1 MFDNIDL
8 KDAVRRAMQT
18 EKNAMD
24 FYKRGA
30 EMMKNAEAKKVF
42 ELLAREESE
51 HAEWFYNVYPGD
63 DISDFKAFLDA
74 GADQD
79 SEWMNELNE
88 VKAADFTERKAME
101 MAMAKEKALA
111 EHLRALAEKIENPE
125 IRAVFEQNATSTDH
139 HYQIIESEY
148 ARLMGMVHET
158 DMDTFVR
165 EWEHHLYDTKT
176 PGANSLRRFI
186 FGSITQKNV

>member
-1 MFDNIDL
+1 MFENIDL

-24 FYKRGA
+24 FYRRGA

-42 ELLAREESE
+42 ELLAREEGE

-63 DISDFKAFLDA
+63 DIADLQEFLNA
-74 GADQD
+74 GADKD
-79 SEWMNELNE
+79 SEWMKELNE
-88 VKAADFTERKAME
+88 VQSADFNERKAME
-101 MAMAKEKALA
+101 MAMEKEKNLA
-111 EHLRALAEKIENPE
+111 GHLRALAAKIEDPE
-125 IRAVFEQNATSTDH
+125 IRKVFEQNATSTDH

-158 DMDTFVR
+158 DIDTFVR
-165 EWEHHLYDTKT
+165 E
-176 PGANSLRRFI
+176 
-186 FGSITQKNV
+186 

>member
-1 MFDNIDL
+1 MFENIDL

-24 FYKRGA
+24 FYLRGA
-30 EMMKNAEAKKVF
+30 ELMKNAEAKKVF

-63 DISDFKAFLDA
+63 DIADLKEFLNA
-74 GADQD
+74 SVDQD
-79 SEWMNELNE
+79 SEWQTELSQ
-88 VKAADFTERKAME
+88 VDAAGFDERKAME
-101 MAMAKEKALA
+101 LAMAKEKALA
-111 EHLRALAEKIENPE
+111 EHLRALAEKIEDPE
-125 IRAVFEQNATSTDH
+125 IRKVFEQNATSTDH

-165 EWEHHLYDTKT
+165 E
-176 PGANSLRRFI
+176 
-186 FGSITQKNV
+186 

>member
-63 DISDFKAFLDA
+63 DIADFKAFLDA
-74 GADQD
+74 GADQE

-88 VKAADFTERKAME
+88 VKAADFNERKAME
-101 MAMAKEKALA
+101 LAMQEEEDLAK
-111 EHLRALAEKIENPE
+111 HLDMTADKIVDPGV
-125 IRAVFEQNATSTDH
+125 RAVFEKMAKETRDH
-139 HYQIIESEY
+139 YAIIESEY
-148 ARLMGMVHET
+148 AHCMGMVHET
-158 DMDTFVR
+158 DIDTYVR
-165 EWEHHLYDTKT
+165 E
-176 PGANSLRRFI
+176 
-186 FGSITQKNV
+186 

>member
-1 MFDNIDL
+1 MFDKIDL

-24 FYKRGA
+24 FYLRGA

-42 ELLAREESE
+42 ALLAREESE

-63 DISDFKAFLDA
+63 DIADLQTFLDA

-79 SEWMNELNE
+79 SEWMKELTQLN
-88 VKAADFTERKAME
+88 AAGFNERKAME
-101 MAMAKEKALA
+101 LAMDKEKKLA
-111 EHLRALAEKIENPE
+111 EHLRALAEKIDDPE
-125 IRAVFEQNATSTDH
+125 VRKIFEQNATSTDH

-148 ARLMGMVHET
+148 ARLMGMVHES

-165 EWEHHLYDTKT
+165 E
-176 PGANSLRRFI
+176 
-186 FGSITQKNV
+186 

>member
-1 MFDNIDL
+1 MLENIDL

-30 EMMKNAEAKKVF
+30 ELMQNTEAKKVF
-42 ELLAREESE
+42 ELMAREESE

-63 DISDFKAFLDA
+63 DIADLEAFLSE
-74 GADQD
+74 GAEQD
-79 SEWMNELNE
+79 SEWMTELNQ
-88 VKAADFTERKAME
+88 VKAGDFTERKAME

-111 EHLRALAEKIENPE
+111 EHLRALAEKIDNPE
-125 IRAVFEQNATSTDH
+125 IRKVFEQNATSTDH

-165 EWEHHLYDTKT
+165 E
-176 PGANSLRRFI
+176 
-186 FGSITQKNV
+186 

>member
-24 FYKRGA
+24 FYLRGA

-42 ELLAREESE
+42 ALLAREESE

-63 DISDFKAFLDA
+63 DIADLKEFLA
-74 GADQD
+74 SGADQD
-79 SEWMNELNE
+79 SEWMAELTQLD
-88 VKAADFTERKAME
+88 AAGFDERKAME
-101 MAMAKEKALA
+101 LAMEKEKNLA
-111 EHLRALAEKIENPE
+111 EHLRALAEKIEDPE
-125 IRAVFEQNATSTDH
+125 VRKIFEQNATSTDH

-165 EWEHHLYDTKT
+165 E
-176 PGANSLRRFI
+176 
-186 FGSITQKNV
+186 

>member
-24 FYKRGA
+24 FYLRGA

-42 ELLAREESE
+42 ALLAREESE
-51 HAEWFYNVYPGD
+51 HAEWFYNLYPGD
-63 DISDFKAFLDA
+63 DIANLQEFLNS
-74 GADQD
+74 GADQN
-79 SEWMNELNE
+79 SEWMKELSQVN
-88 VKAADFTERKAME
+88 AAGFDERKAME
-101 MAMAKEKALA
+101 LAMEKEKNLA
-111 EHLRALAEKIENPE
+111 EHLRALAEKIDNPE

-165 EWEHHLYDTKT
+165 E
-176 PGANSLRRFI
+176 
-186 FGSITQKNV
+186 

>member
-24 FYKRGA
+24 FYLRGA

-42 ELLAREESE
+42 TLLAREESE

-63 DISDFKAFLDA
+63 DIADLKEFLA
-74 GADQD
+74 TGTDQD
-79 SEWMNELNE
+79 SEWMKELTQMN
-88 VKAADFTERKAME
+88 AAGFDERKAME
-101 MAMAKEKALA
+101 LAMEKEKALA
-111 EHLRALAEKIENPE
+111 EHLRALAAKIEDPE
-125 IRAVFEQNATSTDH
+125 VRKVFEQNATSTDH
-139 HYQIIESEY
+139 HFQIIESEY
-148 ARLMGMVHET
+148 ARLMGMVHES

-165 EWEHHLYDTKT
+165 E
-176 PGANSLRRFI
+176 
-186 FGSITQKNV
+186 

>member
-8 KDAVRRAMQT
+8 KEAVRRAMQT

-24 FYKRGA
+24 FYLRGA

-42 ELLAREESE
+42 ALLAREESE
-51 HAEWFYNVYPGD
+51 HAEWFYNVYQGD
-63 DISDFKAFLDA
+63 DIADLQDFLST

-79 SEWMNELNE
+79 SEWMKELNQ
-88 VKAADFTERKAME
+88 VNAAGFDERKAME
-101 MAMAKEKALA
+101 LAMEKEKKLA
-111 EHLRALAEKIENPE
+111 EHLRALAEKIDNPE
-125 IRAVFEQNATSTDH
+125 VRLVFEQNAKSTDH

-158 DMDTFVR
+158 DMDTYVR
-165 EWEHHLYDTKT
+165 E
-176 PGANSLRRFI
+176 
-186 FGSITQKNV
+186 

>member
-8 KDAVRRAMQT
+8 KDAVRRAIQT

-63 DISDFKAFLDA
+63 DITDLKEFLA
-74 GADQD
+74 TGADKD
-79 SEWMNELNE
+79 SEWMSELNA
-88 VKAADFTERKAME
+88 VKTEEFNERKAME

-111 EHLRALAEKIENPE
+111 EHLRALAAKIDNAD

-158 DMDTFVR
+158 DIDTFVR
-165 EWEHHLYDTKT
+165 E
-176 PGANSLRRFI
+176 
-186 FGSITQKNV
+186 